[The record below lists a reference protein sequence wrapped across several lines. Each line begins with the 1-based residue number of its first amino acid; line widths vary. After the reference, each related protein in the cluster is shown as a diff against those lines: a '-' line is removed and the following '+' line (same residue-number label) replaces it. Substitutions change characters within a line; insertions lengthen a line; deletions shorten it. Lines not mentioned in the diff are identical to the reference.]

1 MSKVIKYHSLSSEDL
16 EKIRNLEGVKIL
28 HTENH
33 PIHNTHQTDDF
44 GNEIQEQE
52 YQYDITVE
60 ILPGTIKEACTLE
73 NFMDSLTP
81 GGKDHRW
88 NIYGDEYHEMIRSLK
103 TRKEIPPIKK

>member
-16 EKIRNLEGVKIL
+16 EKIRTLEGVKL
-28 HTENH
+28 LLTEHH
-33 PIHNTHQTDDF
+33 PIQGTHQTDDF

>member
-81 GGKDHRW
+81 GGRDHRH
-88 NIYGDEYHEMIRSLK
+88 NVYGSEYQEMVRTLK
-103 TRKEIPPIKK
+103 KRRNPIN